1 MVSTL
6 RVSYQ
11 ECPPSAVSKLRMSTN
26 HGCMNN
32 SFAALAVVTFTSM
45 STHNLQNLVVCKVLY
60 GVGICWER
68 LWASGYLII
77 SSFANWKP
85 TSINSNPNLNWT
97 GQWDDK
103 GGRKTS
109 QKKIVKLVTRIWTM
123 WESFEQNYVP
133 QSLGALQILLNRF
146 FSVNEGAYHLIPLSF
161 FGTMIFFH

>member
-1 MVSTL
+1 MFTFQWSWCWSQPCRCLLWLVNFVNCNGVNQCPPQAFSKL
-6 RVSYQ
+6 RVS
-11 ECPPSAVSKLRMSTN
+11 TT
-26 HGCMNN
+26 HGCKTY
-32 SFAALAVVTFTSM
+32 SFAALALLHECP
-45 STHNLQNLVVCKVLY
+45 HNLQNLVVCKVLY

-109 QKKIVKLVTRIWTM
+109 KKNRQT
-123 WESFEQNYVP
+123 SHQNSNYVGKLWAELCP
-133 QSLGALQILLNRF
+133 SI
-146 FSVNEGAYHLIPLSF
+146 
-161 FGTMIFFH
+161 FGSPSNTT

>member
-1 MVSTL
+1 MTFLKVFTFLTFLKVFTFQWSWCWSQPCRCWLWLVTFVNSNGSTL

-11 ECPPSAVSKLRMSTN
+11 KCLPRAFSKLMMSTT
-26 HGCMNN
+26 HGCRNN
-32 SFAALAVVTFTSM
+32 SFAALALLHERP
-45 STHNLQNLVVCKVLY
+45 HNSQNLVVCKVLY

-109 QKKIVKLVTRIWTM
+109 KKK
-123 WESFEQNYVP
+123 SSN
-133 QSLGALQILLNRF
+133 
-146 FSVNEGAYHLIPLSF
+146 
-161 FGTMIFFH
+161 